1 MPYVDLTRV
10 DHASRQALADARW
23 TAMLAARPELAPAI
37 SLQSKLIALVLDL
50 TVALGGGRT
59 PRLSL
64 PPRYV
69 TTKLRSGIP
78 ALTGEPV
85 QVPVDLLSPTLSGLV
100 AALADGGGGEATRLI
115 RVAMDEGRVD
125 PGAVLTLA
133 LRREQGAL
141 RTFATKVGLGHDLL
155 WLVCDLAA
163 GPYANALLPSVFG
176 EADAGS
182 PLRDALD
189 SWTRGYCP
197 LCGSWPGY
205 TEHRGD
211 MRRLRCS
218 FCAAT
223 WDLPFGQ
230 CLYCARTGDSLD
242 TIVPHPDRPHRAIE
256 TCTGCKGYS
265 KLVDEDASLPF
276 PLLPLADLD
285 SMDLDMLAMQRGF
298 ARPAIKPFARR

>member
-10 DHASRQALADARW
+10 DRASRQALADARW
-23 TAMLAARPELAPAI
+23 ATMLAARPELAPAI
-37 SLQSKLIALVLDL
+37 SLQRKLIALVLDL
-50 TVALGGGRT
+50 TAALGDGRT

-85 QVPVDLLSPTLSGLV
+85 QVPVELLAPTLSALV
-100 AALADGGGGEATRLI
+100 AALAEGGGGEATRLI
-115 RVAMDEGRVD
+115 RVAMDEGKVD
-125 PGAVLTLA
+125 AGAVLTLA
-133 LRREQGAL
+133 FRREQATL
-141 RTFATKVGLGHDLL
+141 RAFATKMGLGHDLL

-163 GPYANALLPSVFG
+163 GPYANALLPSVFD
-176 EADAGS
+176 EAESGS
-182 PLRDALD
+182 PLRGALD
-189 SWTRGYCP
+189 SWARGYCP

-205 TEHRGD
+205 TEHCGD
-211 MRRLRCS
+211 ARRLRCS

-223 WDLPFGQ
+223 WDLPFGS
-230 CLYCARTGDSLD
+230 CLYCARTGDSLA
-242 TIVPHPDRPHRAIE
+242 TIAPDPNRPHRAVE